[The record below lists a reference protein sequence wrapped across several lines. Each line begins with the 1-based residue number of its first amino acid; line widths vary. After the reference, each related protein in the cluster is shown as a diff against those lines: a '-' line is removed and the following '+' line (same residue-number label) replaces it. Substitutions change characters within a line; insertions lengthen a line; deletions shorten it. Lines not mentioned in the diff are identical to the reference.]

1 MPRDSAEKY
10 LRQAREVLGRLD
22 PADVDAFTDVLYT
35 AWKSGNTIYACGNGG
50 SAGTAQHMA
59 ADLFKCTIVPD
70 MQRLRVM
77 SLNDNMPLISALIND
92 DGWDEVYVQQLLTW
106 WKPGDVVLGISVHGG
121 QGHDKAGLWSQ
132 NVVKAIQYAN
142 EHGGRSL
149 GLVGFDGGVMRKIC
163 TSALVVPIDS
173 TPHTEGL
180 HVVIHHM
187 ITTLLKEK
195 IEQSREH
202 S

>member
-1 MPRDSAEKY
+1 MIRDSGQEY
-10 LRQAREVLGRLD
+10 LKQVREVLGRLD
-22 PADVDAFTDVLYT
+22 PADVDGFTDVLYT
-35 AWKSGNTIYACGNGG
+35 AWESGNTIYACGNGG

-70 MQRLRVM
+70 MPRFRVM

-121 QGHDKAGLWSQ
+121 RGQDKAGLWSQ

-142 EHGGRSL
+142 EHGGKSL
-149 GLVGFDGGVMRKIC
+149 GLVGFDGGVMKEVC
-163 TSALVVPIDS
+163 TKALVVPIDS

-187 ITTLLKEK
+187 ITTLLRER

-202 S
+202 

>member
-1 MPRDSAEKY
+1 MSRDSAEEY
-10 LRQAREVLGRLD
+10 LNQAQEALGRLD
-22 PADVDAFTDVLYT
+22 PVDIHAFTDVLYR
-35 AWKSGNTIYACGNGG
+35 AWESGNTIYTCGNGG

-121 QGHDKAGLWSQ
+121 QGQDKAGLWSQ

-142 EHGGRSL
+142 DHGGKSL
-149 GLVGFDGGVMRKIC
+149 GLVGFDGGTIKEIC
-163 TSALVVPIDS
+163 TRAIVVPAES

-180 HVVIHHM
+180 HVVVHHM
-187 ITTLLKEK
+187 VTTLLRHK
-195 IEQSREH
+195 IEQTRD
-202 S
+202 